1 MIGARRSAKEIR
13 EGGGSNM
20 DGAHLTGHFFPPRVG
35 HMSHGACGG
44 RGRGRAILRLNAIIF
59 LCK

>member
-1 MIGARRSAKEIR
+1 MSGVRRSAEEIR
-13 EGGGSNM
+13 KGGGNNV

-44 RGRGRAILRLNAIIF
+44 RGRAVLRLNAIIS
-59 LCK
+59 LVIM